1 MWLGWIAMAALA
13 VGDDGAKAQTPDE
26 RLDRLEA
33 ENAEMKRRMEI
44 LSEAYEGTLLG
55 DLIPRP
61 GKRFSGLGPAAS
73 KVYQVEQGLSI
84 GGYGEA
90 LSQDFDST
98 LDDGSSSG
106 AADEFDLTRFIL
118 YVGYKFNEK
127 WLLNTEIEI
136 EHADEIFIEF
146 AYLDYLHSQALNGRF
161 GMLLMPMGFI
171 NELHEPTTF
180 FSANRPETEQR
191 IIPSTWGENGVGVHG
206 DAGPFSYRAYV
217 VSSLDGSGFDETG
230 LRGGRQKGSRALSD
244 DLAVVARLDLTD
256 VPGLLAGFS
265 IYEGNSGQDGT
276 IAADPG
282 AGVPGGAVPELGT
295 SIYEVHAE
303 YHAGPVRLRGLLAK
317 ADVDDAAAF
326 NAVSG
331 ENLASEMEGWYLE
344 AGYDLLADPEA
355 SLTPFIRYEEID
367 TQSSMPTGFTPVASR
382 DREITTYGVAY
393 QPHPQIIFKL
403 DFRDQEDA
411 AGTGQDQ
418 TNLSMGFIF

>member
-13 VGDDGAKAQTPDE
+13 VGVEDEKAQTADE

-33 ENAEMKRRMEI
+33 ENAEMRRRME
-44 LSEAYEGTLLG
+44 LLTDAYEGTLLG
-55 DLIPRP
+55 DLIPKP
-61 GKRFSGLGPAAS
+61 GARFSGLGPSAS

-90 LSQDFDST
+90 LYENFEST

-106 AADEFDLTRFIL
+106 AQDEFDFTRFIL
-118 YVGYKFNEK
+118 YVGYKFNDK

-136 EHADEIFIEF
+136 EHADEIFFEF
-146 AYLDYLHSQALNGRF
+146 GYLDYLHSQSLNGRF
-161 GMLLMPMGFI
+161 GMLLLPMGFL

-191 IIPSTWGENGVGVHG
+191 IIPSTWRENGAGVHG
-206 DAGPFSYRAYV
+206 DVGPFSYRAYV
-217 VSSLDGSGFDETG
+217 LNGFDGSGFDETG
-230 LRGGRQKGSRALSD
+230 LRGGRQKGGQALAED
-244 DLAVVARLDLTD
+244 FAVVARVDLTD

-265 IYEGNSGQDGT
+265 IYEGDSGQNST

-282 AGVPGGAVPELGT
+282 AGVPGGAVPDLGT
-295 SIYEVHAE
+295 SIFEVHAE
-303 YHAGPVRLRGLLAK
+303 YQAGPLRLRGLLAK
-317 ADVDDAAAF
+317 ADIDDAGAF

-344 AGYDLLADPEA
+344 AGYDLIADPEV
-355 SLTPFIRYEEID
+355 SLTPFVRYEEID
-367 TQSSMPTGFTPVASR
+367 TQSEMPAGFAPVASR
-382 DREITTYGVAY
+382 DREITTWGVAY

-403 DFRDQEDA
+403 DYRDQDNG
-411 AGTGQDQ
+411 AGTGLDQ